1 MRTKPEYMFDVY
13 ICITS
18 IYLSIYLYL
27 ANYVLIK
34 QKQVLYTHIFADP
47 HGDNKQWMDIQIY
60 KCAAFEMDG
69 NR

>member
-1 MRTKPEYMFDVY
+1 MYNVY
-13 ICITS
+13 
-18 IYLSIYLYL
+18 LPIYLYL